1 MIKLLIGFVP
11 HFSRF
16 DVYGDMVSLTGNCFV
31 QNISSYDK
39 RIFSIRQTPPRY
51 LQTVLRL

>member
-16 DVYGDMVSLTGNCFV
+16 DVYGDMVSLTGNRFV

-51 LQTVLRL
+51 LHAVLRL